1 MIRESSS
8 LSIAEVPKYLDET
21 KKEMK
26 DFIKKFAVIDSKN
39 AEELRQKITELNIMK
54 IRESH
59 ITKILD
65 IVPSTIEEVNK
76 IFIDTGLNE
85 DEKNKILETTK
96 EYN

>member
-1 MIRESSS
+1 MIRESSP

-26 DFIKKFAVIDSKN
+26 DFIKKFAAIDSKN